1 MKIYFLRHGEAE
13 ERQPG
18 LSDAQRQLTPA
29 GIAEM
34 RAIGR
39 GLAALDLRLDTI
51 LTSPLIRAHQ
61 TAALAAEALGLV
73 DHLRE
78 DQRLASGARF
88 ADLDHALQDEKPTAR
103 VLLVGHE
110 PDFSSLISELIG
122 GGRVRMKKAAIAC
135 VDVSSVNRGA
145 GELRWLL
152 EPEQLVRFGGG

>member
-1 MKIYFLRHGEAE
+1 MKIYFLRHGDAE

-18 LSDAQRQLTPA
+18 LSDAQRQLTAA
-29 GIAEM
+29 GIEEM
-34 RAIGR
+34 RAVGK
-39 GLAALDLRLDTI
+39 GMAALDLRLDTI
-51 LTSPLIRAHQ
+51 LTSPLIRAAQ
-61 TAALAAEALGLV
+61 TAGLAAEALGLM

-110 PDFSSLISELIG
+110 PDFSSLIAELIG
-122 GGRVRMKKAAIAC
+122 GGNVRIKKAALAC
-135 VDVSSVNRGA
+135 VDVTSVSRGA

-152 EPEQLVRFGGG
+152 EPEQLVQLGGS